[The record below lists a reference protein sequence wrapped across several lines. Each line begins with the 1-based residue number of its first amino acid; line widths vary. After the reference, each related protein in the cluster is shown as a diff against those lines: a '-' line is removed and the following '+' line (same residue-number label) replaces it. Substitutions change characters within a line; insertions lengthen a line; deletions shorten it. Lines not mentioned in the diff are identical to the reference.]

1 MMNNNDIKNHLN
13 IILYIKKNN
22 ININYSI
29 FYNDVPIQ
37 TKTIEQHNI
46 LDYEKYIVNSDIVID
61 MNPSH
66 DSYKNLL
73 YCIIHDIPIIVN
85 KQFIRI
91 DCDDMLF
98 TNVDDVVNIIGNK
111 EIVNYIQY
119 IKEYNNKKRDNI
131 LLEYKMDTEKNINY
145 NIKKIVNKNNILN
158 LYTCLVDL
166 DENYRL
172 CDYIECMKRNVQ
184 LNHLNRF
191 YLFKK
196 EDYNIE
202 YIPSNILDN
211 NKICIIPVDNY
222 NIETLFRFIN
232 NNNNNETNINC
243 ILNIDIY
250 VNNTDVFTDYISDII
265 KNPKNI
271 YCLSR
276 IETNT
281 QKCWEHPKLKNLY
294 YSLTQD
300 MWLFNGKID
309 ITHINKN
316 IVLGNVWNDIIFN
329 HHLVTHDYNIINDS
343 RGTTIL
349 HLDTY
354 TLLNKDHLDPIR
366 IMNEDIN
373 ISDEKYHLLPDK
385 KSISGCSVDAL
396 IKKLSFKDDDIYDIK
411 KYIMNKYIKIN

>member
-1 MMNNNDIKNHLN
+1 MMNNNDIRNHLN
-13 IILYIKKNN
+13 IILYIKKFN

-29 FYNDVPIQ
+29 FYNEEPIQ

-46 LDYEKYIVNSDIVID
+46 LDYEKYIVDSDIVID
-61 MNPSH
+61 MNPSQ

-73 YCIIHDIPIIVN
+73 YCIIHNIPIIVN
-85 KQFIRI
+85 KQFIRM

-98 TNVDDVVNIIGNK
+98 TNIDDVLNIIGNK
-111 EIVNYIQY
+111 EIVNYIQS
-119 IKEYNNKKRDNI
+119 IMEYNNKKRDNI

-145 NIKKIVNKNNILN
+145 NIKKIVNKNDILN

-172 CDYIECMKRNVQ
+172 CDYIECIKRNIK

-202 YIPSNILDN
+202 YIPYNILDN
-211 NKICIIPVDNY
+211 NKICIIPVKNY
-222 NIETLFRFIN
+222 NIETLFNFIN
-232 NNNNNETNINC
+232 NNTDEININC

-250 VNNTDVFTDYISDII
+250 VNNMDVFTDYISDII

-276 IETNT
+276 IETDT
-281 QKCWEHPKLKNLY
+281 TKCWEHPKLKNLY

-309 ITHINKN
+309 ITDTNKK

-329 HHLVTHDYNIINDS
+329 HHLITHDYNIINDT

-354 TLLNKDHLDPIR
+354 TLINKYHIDPIR

-373 ISDEKYHLLPDK
+373 ISNEKYHLLPDK
-385 KSISGCSVDAL
+385 KSTRGCSIDDL
-396 IKKLSFKDDDIYDIK
+396 IKKISINDNDIYDIK